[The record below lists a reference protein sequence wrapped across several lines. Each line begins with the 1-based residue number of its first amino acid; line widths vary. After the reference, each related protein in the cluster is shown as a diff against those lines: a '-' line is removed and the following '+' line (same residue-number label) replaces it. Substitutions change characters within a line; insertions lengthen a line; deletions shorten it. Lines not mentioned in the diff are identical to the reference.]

1 MSTIGRHLRG
11 IKSVTIIGDFRRM
24 MLKFWWGVDSA
35 GVNIIDHDFPTLFS
49 LIGNYL
55 HQDMDIEFDSVPE
68 ALAGYSRMTEPD
80 EKHKLLGEME
90 TFLGQYHN
98 DLDGEFSKRYGFDF
112 TPDIIGQTVPEFFDM
127 LRTILDDPEN
137 YIRFEPNEY
146 N

>member
-11 IKSVTIIGDFRRM
+11 IKSVTIIGELRRM

-35 GVNIIDHDFPTLFS
+35 GVNIIDRDFPALFN

-68 ALAGYSRMTEPD
+68 ALAGYSRMTEPG
-80 EKHKLLGEME
+80 EKHKLVDEME
-90 TFLGQYHN
+90 TFLGRYHN
-98 DLDGEFSKRYGFDF
+98 DLDGEFSRRYGFDF

-127 LRTILDDPEN
+127 LRTILDDPES
-137 YIRFEPNEY
+137 YIRFEPNDQ
-146 N
+146 